1 MKIKMLFGLAICL
14 LFVVCLVGTPLCG
27 IGAGRFMGYYPGVL
41 QRIQKC
47 QLTGEM
53 LGSDIGVAPIGLS
66 CGSAKTEGAYGR
78 VTWKLPVRGSK
89 DSGVLRFF
97 LERRGGEWVMV
108 SGLLSAGGK
117 DLDVVGC
124 RYVEVKESTEVR

>member
-1 MKIKMLFGLAICL
+1 MKKIYFGMAIGL
-14 LFVVCLVGTPLCG
+14 LGAVCLIGTPLCG
-27 IGAGRFMGYYPGVL
+27 VGAGKFMGYYPGV
-41 QRIQKC
+41 IHKVEKC
-47 QLTGEM
+47 RLAGEM
-53 LGSDIGVAPIGLS
+53 LGSEIGVAPVGLS

-78 VTWKLPVRGSK
+78 VTWKFPVRGSK

-124 RYVEVKESTEVR
+124 RYVEVKESNEVR